1 MNLEKIKSLKK
12 DIENTIRIEHLEL
25 IEKSMES
32 SIKEQPNLTENI
44 EKLNITVYFF
54 K

>member
-12 DIENTIRIEHLEL
+12 DIENTIIIEHLEL
-25 IEKSMES
+25 IEKSMET
-32 SIKEQPNLTENI
+32 SIKEQPNLTEII
-44 EKLNITVYFF
+44 EELNVIVYFF